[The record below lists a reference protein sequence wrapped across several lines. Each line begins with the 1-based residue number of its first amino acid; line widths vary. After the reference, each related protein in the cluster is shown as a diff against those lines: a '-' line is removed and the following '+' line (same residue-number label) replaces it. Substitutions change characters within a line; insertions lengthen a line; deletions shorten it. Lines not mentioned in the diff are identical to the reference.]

1 MRHDVGRIN
10 HESAVTRRVV
20 KDLLAERGRPRNA
33 LERLVKHAALRESW
47 TEQLRAVLPPAIAP
61 HCSVA
66 NLQAGR
72 LTIHV
77 VDSSWATR
85 LRLEIP
91 KVEVALR
98 SLQDFADVDEIRI
111 RAS

>member
-1 MRHDVGRIN
+1 MLTERH
-10 HESAVTRRVV
+10 
-20 KDLLAERGRPRNA
+20 RPRNP

-66 NLQAGR
+66 NVDAGR

-77 VDSSWATR
+77 ADSSWATR
-85 LRLEIP
+85 LRFELP
-91 KVEVALR
+91 KVEPALR
-98 SLQDFADVDEIRI
+98 SLGDFADVTEIRI
-111 RAS
+111 RTGAL

>member
-1 MRHDVGRIN
+1 M
-10 HESAVTRRVV
+10 ARRVV
-20 KDLLAERGRPRNA
+20 KDLLTERRKPRNP

-61 HCSVA
+61 HCSVG
-66 NLQAGR
+66 NIEAGR

-85 LRLEIP
+85 LRFELP
-91 KVEVALR
+91 KVAPALR
-98 SLQDFADVDEIRI
+98 SLGDFADVTEIRI
-111 RAS
+111 RTRAL

>member
-1 MRHDVGRIN
+1 MSTERRRQRPRAAR
-10 HESAVTRRVV
+10 AV
-20 KDLLAERGRPRNA
+20 KELLAERHPPRNA

-61 HCSVA
+61 HCSVGD
-66 NLQAGR
+66 LERGR

-85 LRLEIP
+85 LRFELP
-91 KVEVALR
+91 KVEPALR
-98 SLQDFADVDEIRI
+98 ALGDFAGVEEIRI
-111 RAS
+111 RTAP